1 MLPLL
6 IGGGAALAGKDN
18 IGIATGA
25 YGPKQ
30 VNSGVDQNLTN
41 VVNAQ
46 YKQAKANRENIPNQA
61 KDLGA
66 LSANDQ
72 RRQLAQNI
80 AQTRRGASS
89 RGLLYS
95 GLRQGE
101 EAGQRANTASQIA
114 QNQAQINQ
122 QLEDNAFGQEVA
134 AFGNL
139 TQLRNQEIQD
149 AKFKYDQ
156 AMAGAQA
163 QAAAKGGLFGAA
175 GLLGGA
181 LQGGGLL

>member
-1 MLPLL
+1 MLPVL
-6 IGGGAALAGKDN
+6 GYGAALGKLV
-18 IGIATGA
+18 GPEALGAT
-25 YGPKQ
+25 GPKQ
-30 VNSGVDQNLTN
+30 VNSGIDPNLTN

-46 YKQAKANRENIPNQA
+46 YKQAKATRENIPNQA

-66 LSANDQ
+66 MSANDQ

-101 EAGQRANTASQIA
+101 EAGQRANTAAQIA

-122 QLEDNAFGQEVA
+122 QLEDNAFAQEVGS
-134 AFGNL
+134 FGNL
-139 TQLRNQEIQD
+139 TQLRNQEMAD

-163 QAAAKGGLFGAA
+163 QAAAKGGLFG
-175 GLLGGA
+175 LGG
-181 LQGGGLL
+181 LIGGTMQGGGLL